1 MSDELVAER
10 GINMMMMM
18 TVVMMKSLTLNAL
31 ERQDPPGRLQ
41 IGDVDEPD
49 RVGDYSSIDDVYQTC
64 AHATQHTT

>member
-1 MSDELVAER
+1 M
-10 GINMMMMM
+10 MMMMM

-41 IGDVDEPD
+41 IGDVNEPD

-64 AHATQHTT
+64 AHAT